1 MSELAEANRQI
12 QIANETILKAKQII
26 SKLKSENREL
36 HKFVLISEELKT
48 FGFNP
53 SNLEILN
60 EESYLYIFLFQNHCF
75 YTSLIKLIVFN

>member
-36 HKFVLISEELKT
+36 HKHVIISEELKT
-48 FGFNP
+48 FEINS
-53 SNLEILN
+53 SNLEIIN
-60 EESYLYIFLFQNHCF
+60 EKS
-75 YTSLIKLIVFN
+75 

>member
-36 HKFVLISEELKT
+36 HKLVLISEELKT
-48 FGFNP
+48 FGFN
-53 SNLEILN
+53 SSSLEILN
-60 EESYLYIFLFQNHCF
+60 EEIYLYIFLF
-75 YTSLIKLIVFN
+75 